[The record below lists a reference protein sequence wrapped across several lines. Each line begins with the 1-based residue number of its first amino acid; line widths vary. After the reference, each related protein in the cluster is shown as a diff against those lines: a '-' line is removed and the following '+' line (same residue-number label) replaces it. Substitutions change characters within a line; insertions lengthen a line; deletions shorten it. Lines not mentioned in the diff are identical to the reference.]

1 MIYEL
6 KDTSKVKELFTG
18 AVDSLVT
25 SCLEGMMDSKIYVT
39 DLDDP
44 RSAMAYLAEFAFFAG
59 EPDRELASFKPK
71 GVVGMVPSSEAW
83 AKLIEECQ
91 PDADKVTRYAI
102 KKGAKFDRANLQKLV
117 DALPEGYEIK
127 RIDGELYDKCL
138 DIDDFEDAVSHFA
151 SKEQYLQMGRGFAV
165 VKDGEPVSVAS
176 SYTVYREGI
185 EIEIDTLESERRK
198 GLAAA
203 ACARLILSCLDDGL
217 YPSWDAANMNS
228 VHLAEKLGY
237 EFSHE
242 YPCYWLDAL
251 LDIVIQDPD
260 KTNWPAFCG
269 RYELPI
275 KDHRIYEVSLKDKD
289 LYLHFINTEG
299 EPMDLKL
306 WPIGPDVFGLMWGD
320 DRITFTPDAMVL
332 NGEVVCKK
340 ICKKI

>member
-6 KDTSKVKELFTG
+6 KDTSKVEKLFEG
-18 AVDSLVT
+18 PVDSLVT

-138 DIDDFEDAVSHFA
+138 DIDDFEDGVCHFE
-151 SKEQYLQMGRGFAV
+151 SKEQYLEMGRGFAA
-165 VKDGEPVSVAS
+165 VKDGEPSRSTPWKRSAARAS
-176 SYTVYREGI
+176 PVR
-185 EIEIDTLESERRK
+185 
-198 GLAAA
+198 
-203 ACARLILSCLDDGL
+203 CAPG
-217 YPSWDAANMNS
+217 
-228 VHLAEKLGY
+228 
-237 EFSHE
+237 
-242 YPCYWLDAL
+242 
-251 LDIVIQDPD
+251 
-260 KTNWPAFCG
+260 
-269 RYELPI
+269 
-275 KDHRIYEVSLKDKD
+275 
-289 LYLHFINTEG
+289 
-299 EPMDLKL
+299 
-306 WPIGPDVFGLMWGD
+306 
-320 DRITFTPDAMVL
+320 
-332 NGEVVCKK
+332 
-340 ICKKI
+340 

>member
-1 MIYEL
+1 MVYEL
-6 KDTSKVKELFTG
+6 KDRAKAAPLFAG
-18 AVDSLVT
+18 MEDSMIA
-25 SCLEGMMDSKIYVT
+25 SCLQGMMDSKIYVT
-39 DLDDP
+39 DP
-44 RSAMAYLAEFAFFAG
+44 ENPQSAMAFLAEFAFLAG

-71 GVVGMVPSSEAW
+71 GVVGMVPSSEGW

-117 DALPEGYEIK
+117 NALPEGYEIK
-127 RIDGELYDKCL
+127 RIDGDLYDKCL
-138 DIDDFEDAVSHFA
+138 AIDDFEDGVCHFA
-151 SKEQYLQMGRGFAV
+151 SKEQYLEMGRGFAA

-185 EIEIDTLESERRK
+185 EIEIDTLEEERRK

-203 ACARLILSCLDDGL
+203 VGATLILSCLQDGL

-228 VHLAEKLGY
+228 VRLAEKLGY

-269 RYELPI
+269 EYELPI
-275 KDHRIYEVSLKDKD
+275 KDHRIYEVSLKDGD
-289 LYLHFINTEG
+289 LYLHFVNSEG
-299 EPMDLKL
+299 EPMDLKF
-306 WPIGPDVFGLMWGD
+306 WPIGPDAFGLLWGD
-320 DRITFTPDAMVL
+320 DRVTFTPDAMIL
-332 NGEVVCKK
+332 DGEVVCKK
-340 ICKKI
+340 LS

>member
-6 KDTSKVKELFTG
+6 NDTSKVEQLFTNQ
-18 AVDSLVT
+18 VDSLVT
-25 SCLEGMMDSKIYVT
+25 SCLEGMMDSRIYVT
-39 DLDDP
+39 DLESP
-44 RSAMAYLAEFAFFAG
+44 RSAMAFLACFAFLAG
-59 EPDRELASFKPK
+59 EPDRELAAFKPK
-71 GVVGMVPSSEAW
+71 GVVGMVPSSEGW

-102 KKGAKFDRANLQKLV
+102 KKGAKFDRANLQRLV
-117 DALPEGYEIK
+117 DALPEGYEIQ
-127 RIDGELYDKCL
+127 RIDGALYDKCL
-138 DIDDFEDAVSHFA
+138 DIDDFEDGVCHFG
-151 SKEQYLQMGRGFAV
+151 SKEQYLKMGRGFAV
-165 VKDGEPVSVAS
+165 TKDGAPVSVAS

-198 GLAAA
+198 GLASAVAA
-203 ACARLILSCLDDGL
+203 ALILSCLDDGL

-251 LDIVIQDPD
+251 LDIVVRDPD

-275 KDHRIYEVSLKDKD
+275 KDHRIYDVSLKDDD
-289 LYLHFINTEG
+289 LYMRFVNTEG
-299 EPMDLKL
+299 KQMDLKL
-306 WPIGPDVFGLMWGD
+306 YPIGPDTFGLLWGD
-320 DRITFTPDAMVL
+320 DRITFTPEAMVL
-332 NGEVVCKK
+332 DGDVVCKK
-340 ICKKI
+340 I

>member
-25 SCLEGMMDSKIYVT
+25 TCLEGMMDSKIYVT

-102 KKGAKFDRANLQKLV
+102 QKGAKFDRANLQKLV

-138 DIDDFEDAVSHFA
+138 EIDDFEDGVCHFG
-151 SKEQYLQMGRGFAV
+151 SKEQYLKMGRGFVAL
-165 VKDGEPVSVAS
+165 KDGEPVSMAS

-203 ACARLILSCLDDGL
+203 VGAALILSCLDDGL
-217 YPSWDAANMNS
+217 YPSWDAANMDS

-242 YPCYWLDAL
+242 YCCYA
-251 LDIVIQDPD
+251 V
-260 KTNWPAFCG
+260 
-269 RYELPI
+269 E
-275 KDHRIYEVSLKDKD
+275 
-289 LYLHFINTEG
+289 
-299 EPMDLKL
+299 
-306 WPIGPDVFGLMWGD
+306 
-320 DRITFTPDAMVL
+320 
-332 NGEVVCKK
+332 
-340 ICKKI
+340 

>member
-1 MIYEL
+1 MICEL
-6 KDTSKVKELFTG
+6 NDTSKVEKLFEG
-18 AVDSLVT
+18 PVDSLVT
-25 SCLEGMMDSKIYVT
+25 SCLQKMMDSRIYVT
-39 DLDDP
+39 DP
-44 RSAMAYLAEFAFFAG
+44 ETPGSAMAFLAEFAFFAG

-71 GVVGMVPSSEAW
+71 GVVGMVPCSEDW

-102 KKGAKFDRANLQKLV
+102 KKGAKFDRANLQKLAA
-117 DALPEGYEIK
+117 ALPEGYEIR
-127 RIDGELYDKCL
+127 RIDGGLYDKCL
-138 DIDDFEDAVSHFA
+138 EIDDFEDAVGHFA
-151 SKEQYLQMGRGFAV
+151 SREQYLEMGRGFAA

-185 EIEIDTLESERRK
+185 EIEIDTLEAERRK

-203 ACARLILSCLDDGL
+203 VCARLILSCLDDGL

-251 LDIVIQDPD
+251 LDIVVKDPD

-269 RYELPI
+269 RYELPV
-275 KDHRIYEVSLKDKD
+275 KDHRIYEVSMKGGD
-289 LYLHFINTEG
+289 LRISFVNTEG
-299 EPMDLKL
+299 KPLDLKL
-306 WPIGPDVFGLMWGD
+306 WPVAQDTFGLMWAD
-320 DRITFTPDAMVL
+320 DRITFTSDALVL
-332 NGEVVCKK
+332 DGEV
-340 ICKKI
+340 ICRKLS

>member
-1 MIYEL
+1 M
-6 KDTSKVKELFTG
+6 
-18 AVDSLVT
+18 
-25 SCLEGMMDSKIYVT
+25 
-39 DLDDP
+39 
-44 RSAMAYLAEFAFFAG
+44 
-59 EPDRELASFKPK
+59 
-71 GVVGMVPSSEAW
+71 
-83 AKLIEECQ
+83 
-91 PDADKVTRYAI
+91 TRYAI

-127 RIDGELYDKCL
+127 RIDADLYDKCL
-138 DIDDFEDAVSHFA
+138 EIDDFEDAVGHFA
-151 SKEQYLQMGRGFAV
+151 SKEQYLELGRGFAA

-203 ACARLILSCLDDGL
+203 VCARLILSCLDDGL

-237 EFSHE
+237 QFSHE

-251 LDIVIQDPD
+251 LDIVVRDPD

-275 KDHRIYEVSLKDKD
+275 KDHRIYEVSLKGED
-289 LYLHFINTEG
+289 LRLRFVNTKES
-299 EPMDLKL
+299 P
-306 WPIGPDVFGLMWGD
+306 W
-320 DRITFTPDAMVL
+320 T
-332 NGEVVCKK
+332 
-340 ICKKI
+340 

>member
-6 KDTSKVKELFTG
+6 KDTSKVEKLFEG
-18 AVDSLVT
+18 PVDSLVT

-127 RIDGELYDKCL
+127 RIDADLYDKCL
-138 DIDDFEDAVSHFA
+138 EIDDFEDAVGHFA
-151 SKEQYLQMGRGFAV
+151 SKEQYLELGRGFAA

-185 EIEIDTLESERRK
+185 EIEIDTLEEERRK
-198 GLAAA
+198 GLASAV
-203 ACARLILSCLDDGL
+203 CARLILSCLDDGL
-217 YPSWDAANMNS
+217 YPSWDAANMDS

-242 YPCYWLDAL
+242 YPCYWLD
-251 LDIVIQDPD
+251 
-260 KTNWPAFCG
+260 
-269 RYELPI
+269 
-275 KDHRIYEVSLKDKD
+275 
-289 LYLHFINTEG
+289 
-299 EPMDLKL
+299 
-306 WPIGPDVFGLMWGD
+306 
-320 DRITFTPDAMVL
+320 
-332 NGEVVCKK
+332 
-340 ICKKI
+340 

>member
-6 KDTSKVKELFTG
+6 NDRSRVEQLFTDQ
-18 AVDSLVT
+18 VDSLVT
-25 SCLEGMMDSKIYVT
+25 SCLQGMMDSRIYVT
-39 DLDDP
+39 DPENP
-44 RSAMAYLAEFAFFAG
+44 RSAMAFLACFAFFAG

-71 GVVGMVPSSEAW
+71 GVVGMVPSSEDW
-83 AKLIEECQ
+83 AKLIEACQ

-102 KKGAKFDRANLQKLV
+102 QKNAKFDRANLEKLV
-117 DALPEGYEIK
+117 AALPAGYEIK
-127 RIDGELYDKCL
+127 RIDADLYDKCL
-138 DIDDFEDAVSHFA
+138 DIDDFEDGVCHFA
-151 SKEQYLQMGRGFAV
+151 SKEQYLEMGRGFAV

-185 EIEIDTLESERRK
+185 EIEIDTLEGERRK

-203 ACARLILSCLDDGL
+203 VCAALILSCLDDGL
-217 YPSWDAANMNS
+217 YPSWDAANMDS

-251 LDIVIQDPD
+251 LDIVVKDPD

-275 KDHRIYEVSLKDKD
+275 KDHRIYEVSLKGED
-289 LYLHFINTEG
+289 LYMRFVNTEG
-299 EPMDLKL
+299 KEMELKL
-306 WPIGPDVFGLMWGD
+306 WPVGPDTFGLLWGD

-332 NGEVVCKK
+332 DGDVVCKK
-340 ICKKI
+340 L